1 MHTKEFKIGLFTVVV
16 LTASFFIINYLRGE
30 DIFNREIELFSTY
43 EDVEG
48 LVASAPVYIKG
59 YKAGKVTDV
68 SYMPETA
75 KFRVLCSVKKEFQI
89 PDDSRMT
96 IYSVDIMGGKGVR
109 IDLGESS
116 VPAADGS
123 FLLPGFE
130 AGLMDG
136 LAAGITPL
144 LDKVTSTLDSLNLTV
159 VGVNRILTEENAA
172 SVSRTLAHLE
182 STMKDV
188 NDIVGVVDDRSAE
201 LDSFMLG
208 LASLSDKLVAVA
220 ASADTTLVGVNEF
233 VSVLNESDISGLV
246 SSFKALLESMNDSDG
261 TIGKLLTDDSVYD
274 SVDALLN
281 NVDTLVRKIEE
292 NPKKYI
298 KISVF

>member
-1 MHTKEFKIGLFTVVV
+1 MKYIVGVDEGTTGCNVV
-16 LTASFFIINYLRGE
+16 L
-30 DIFNREIELFSTY
+30 FNENGKQI
-43 EDVEG
+43 V
-48 LVASAPVYIKG
+48 VASEEYASYYPHPGWVEQDIIEIKD
-59 YKAGKVTDV
+59 AV
-68 SYMPETA
+68 
-75 KFRVLCSVKKEFQI
+75 FRCIHEVIK
-89 PDDSRMT
+89 
-96 IYSVDIMGGKGVR
+96 
-109 IDLGESS
+109 
-116 VPAADGS
+116 
-123 FLLPGFE
+123 
-130 AGLMDG
+130 
-136 LAAGITPL
+136 
-144 LDKVTSTLDSLNLTV
+144 TSAV
-159 VGVNRILTEENAA
+159 
-172 SVSRTLAHLE
+172 
-182 STMKDV
+182 DV

-233 VSVLNESDISGLV
+233 VSVLNGSDISGLV
-246 SSFKALLESMNDSDG
+246 SSFKALLESMNDPDG